1 MSQQA
6 GFHDLTYTG
15 GANLATKQYH
25 FLRFSADYTV
35 NTPGAAAQ
43 DIIGIQQDDLCTAA
57 GMGVLVRPIP
67 QAPSSLLKM
76 GGAAAAGS
84 PITSDANGKGV
95 VATTGQRY
103 YARNAQ
109 AALADGD
116 IVEVHPTTGNV
127 P

>member
-6 GFHDLTYTG
+6 GFHDLTYTA
-15 GANLATKQYH
+15 GANLSAKQYH

-43 DIIGIQQDDLCTAA
+43 DIIGIQQDDLATAA
-57 GMGVLVRPIP
+57 GIGVLVRPIP
-67 QAPSSLLKM
+67 QASSSLLKA
-76 GGAAAAGS
+76 GAAIAAGA

-95 VATTGQRY
+95 TATTGQRY
-103 YARNAQ
+103 YARAAQ
-109 AALADGD
+109 AATADGD
-116 IVEVHPTTGNV
+116 IIEVHPTTGNV